1 MNNETATA
9 VTAEAVT
16 AAATQAAASQKIA
29 AKSIAETST
38 QETTDR
44 SSWLKVITTSVLII
58 LGGSTHRPSFHL
70 AHQDHGSKEP
80 ARLYRRPRGDRQSV

>member
-38 QETTDR
+38 QETTDC
-44 SSWLKVITTSVLII
+44 SSWLKVITTSVLSSLVVALIV
-58 LGGSTHRPSFHL
+58 L
-70 AHQDHGSKEP
+70 AFT
-80 ARLYRRPRGDRQSV
+80 